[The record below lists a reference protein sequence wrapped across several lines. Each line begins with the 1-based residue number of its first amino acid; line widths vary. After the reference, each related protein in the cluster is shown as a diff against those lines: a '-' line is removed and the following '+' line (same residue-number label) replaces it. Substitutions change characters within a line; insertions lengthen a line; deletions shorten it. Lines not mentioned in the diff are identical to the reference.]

1 MKKSLFIICLVFV
14 FGCSEKKNEQNVV
27 SFYDEAKLSL
37 EKATNLHE
45 GGIRLQELDTI
56 FTAKIKGT
64 DSIFLIGYKFVIVAK
79 NQRKLKCEYVYQNL
93 HNKKKELLIST
104 LSETSIEE
112 GAKQIQEKTGGSYYD
127 AMFAFAAANL
137 SIKGKDLQ

>member
-37 EKATNLHE
+37 EKAINLHE

-56 FTAKIKGT
+56 FTAK
-64 DSIFLIGYKFVIVAK
+64 SQF
-79 NQRKLKCEYVYQNL
+79 
-93 HNKKKELLIST
+93 
-104 LSETSIEE
+104 
-112 GAKQIQEKTGGSYYD
+112 
-127 AMFAFAAANL
+127 
-137 SIKGKDLQ
+137 